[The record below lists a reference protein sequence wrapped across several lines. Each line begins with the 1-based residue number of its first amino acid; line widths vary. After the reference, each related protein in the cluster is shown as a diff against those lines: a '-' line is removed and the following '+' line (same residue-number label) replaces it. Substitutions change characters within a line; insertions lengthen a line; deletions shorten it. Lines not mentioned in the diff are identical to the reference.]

1 MGKRDVRKEE
11 LQSNLLL
18 VEGKNDQ
25 HVVWSLLKYYHIP
38 ELFEVRSLDG
48 VSNLNET
55 LEMRKRRLIDS
66 FEVRLATIVEGRLG
80 IIVDADTD
88 LSARWAS
95 LKHILKNSGYK
106 SVPKNPVSGGTII
119 RQEKKPVVGIWLM
132 PDNTIPG
139 ILEDFV
145 AFLRPKKDVLWP
157 MVDEAVLKV
166 KTLEEEYRFRDVHE
180 SKARIHTWLSWQKEP
195 GKPMGQAITA
205 RYLDADAPH
214 ALKLIKWIRDL
225 FDLESA

>member
-11 LQSNLLL
+11 SQNDLLL

-25 HVVWSLLKYYHIP
+25 HVILSLLVHYHIP
-38 ELFEVRSLDG
+38 DLFKIRPLDG
-48 VSNLNET
+48 ISNLNET
-55 LEMRKRRLIDS
+55 LEMRKGRLIDS
-66 FEVRLATIVEGRLG
+66 FEVQLTTIVEGKLG

-95 LKHILKNSGYK
+95 LNHILKSSGYN
-106 SVPKNPVSGGTII
+106 SVPENPGPAGTII
-119 RQEKKPVVGIWLM
+119 RQEKKPVIGIWLM

-139 ILEDFV
+139 MLEDFV
-145 AFLRPKKDVLWP
+145 GFLRPQNDLLWP

-166 KTLEEEYRFRDVHE
+166 KTLEEERRFRDVHE
-180 SKARIHTWLSWQKEP
+180 SKARIHTWLAWQKEP

-214 ALKLIKWIRDL
+214 ALKLITWIRDL

>member
-1 MGKRDVRKEE
+1 MAKSEVRKEE
-11 LQSNLLL
+11 VQNNLLL

-25 HVVWSLLKYYHIP
+25 HVIWSLLKYYHIP
-38 ELFEVRSLDG
+38 ELFEVRPLDG

-66 FEVRLATIVEGRLG
+66 FEVRLTTIIEGRLG

-95 LKHILKNSGYK
+95 LNHILKSSGYNSIPK
-106 SVPKNPVSGGTII
+106 KPVPGGTII
-119 RQEKKPVVGIWLM
+119 QQEKKPIVGIWLM

-139 ILEDFV
+139 MLEDFV
-145 AFLRPKKDVLWP
+145 GFLRPQNDLLWP

-166 KTLEEEYRFRDVHE
+166 KMLEEKHRFHDVHE
-180 SKARIHTWLSWQKEP
+180 SKARIHTWLAWQKEP
-195 GKPMGQAITA
+195 GKPMGQAITS

-214 ALKLIKWIRDL
+214 AQQLIAWIRKL
-225 FDLESA
+225 FDLEAI